1 MIRIEVLS
9 TEISLVADRI
19 ESVHRAI
26 DRLAEREEIEEID
39 VGEIRMCVEEVKAA
53 VDALY
58 FSDCQI

>member
-26 DRLAEREEIEEID
+26 DRLADREGID